1 MAPMSVS
8 MKTVVLFADISGF
21 TVMTKALS
29 LKGPK
34 GAEQIVKNLN
44 TYLEQGVK
52 EIICAGGDI
61 IKFAGDAI
69 IAIWP
74 PKLRSTLAEQDKLLK
89 KNAWSAC
96 RCALAIQQNIGTFI
110 IDQVTLRI
118 KLGIGC
124 GDAMMLHLGG
134 VLTRMEAVGVGPAFT
149 EAFGCEEECT
159 AGDVVISKTAYF
171 LLRGV
176 VEVSEPKKR
185 TKSSGNKLL
194 INCKGIRKQSTLK
207 MGEHSSPL
215 MERLQCYIPSAIIP
229 HLMANETKWA
239 RELRRT
245 ANLFMSIDFKLS
257 AFTSQEVL
265 DEKTETFI
273 TRLHNIIRTVQ
284 ECVYIYEGSLN
295 KFLFDD
301 KGATIYALFGL
312 PPVAHANDPLRAVMS
327 GLALLD
333 RLQNE
338 HDTNIWIGCTTGRVY
353 TGLIGSVGSR
363 WEYSAIGNQVN
374 LSARLAMQAKKNKD
388 LPNILCDKS
397 VFDEVKEEKR
407 VILNAEQPQKLKGF
421 DKEVE
426 VYSISRNP
434 SFEDTEIINH
444 KFDEKLLIG
453 KECEKLR
460 NNLKNLEE
468 IMKPII
474 KSKPVKP
481 SSESGGGW
489 SRRRRQYG
497 AVFVVEAEIGL
508 AKTQFLRIVS
518 CKYRKH
524 VIFVWG
530 QGDCFHQA
538 TGMPVWQQILNRLLL
553 KYPREN
559 TLFKKILG
567 QYIKQRRPKLLDL
580 FFLVNDLFFPTNPL
594 PVNRKIIDEMSD
606 GALSNARWDIMFL
619 FIEMIAWK
627 KPVII
632 VIDECQHL
640 VKEDWDITR
649 RFCYLIRHRRLS
661 RITVLIGSPPIHKE
675 CYKPIF
681 SPKELGEEYMQLR
694 GEQKEFIISPAPWDI
709 LTTETYTKRALVVD
723 SVKPSMVEVIF
734 EKCGG
739 RPDLIKKFVAS
750 IKDFGEGTLYEKKK
764 DEQNSLTA
772 MWCDHVES
780 KLEEGIDVI
789 EIPPFIWHSTVALL
803 DHLKPEQSILLKT
816 AAVICTGQGQ
826 GSTRFSKYMLI
837 RAHPI
842 KELKPKIGA
851 ALERLCD
858 WGFLKKSTK
867 PEDEHILFGN
877 IIPRTSDLLKQSPD
891 MLNK

>member
-1 MAPMSVS
+1 MMEHVSLEQYLPSLVARSVELFVDDTIIPGVARDRERRLGRTTEKAIYPRMAPMSVS
-8 MKTVVLFADISGF
+8 MKTVCLFADISGF
-21 TVMTKALS
+21 TKMTKALS

-34 GAEQIVKNLN
+34 GAEQIVQNLN
-44 TYLEQGVK
+44 TYLEQVVR
-52 EIICAGGDI
+52 EIIGAGGDI

-74 PKLRSTLAEQDKLLK
+74 PKLRSTLAEQDNLLK

-110 IDQVTLRI
+110 IGQLTLRI

-149 EAFGCEEECT
+149 EAFSCEDECL

-194 INCKGIRKQSTLK
+194 INFKGIRKQSTLK
-207 MGEHSSPL
+207 MGEHSSTL

-273 TRLHNIIRTVQ
+273 MRLHNIIRTVQ
-284 ECVYIYEGSLN
+284 ECVYKFQGSLN

-407 VILNAEQPQKLKGF
+407 VILNTEAPQKLKGF

-434 SFEDTEIINH
+434 SFEDTEIVNH
-444 KFDEKLLIG
+444 IFDEKFNIG
-453 KECEKLR
+453 LNSEKLKK
-460 NNLKNLEE
+460 NLKNLEKV
-468 IMKPII
+468 MKPII
-474 KSKPVKP
+474 ESKPVKP
-481 SSESGGGW
+481 SSESGDGW
-489 SRRRRQYG
+489 SRLRHQYG

-508 AKTQFLRIVS
+508 AKTQFLRKVS

-524 VIFVWG
+524 VIFV
-530 QGDCFHQA
+530 
-538 TGMPVWQQILNRLLL
+538 R
-553 KYPREN
+553 
-559 TLFKKILG
+559 
-567 QYIKQRRPKLLDL
+567 
-580 FFLVNDLFFPTNPL
+580 
-594 PVNRKIIDEMSD
+594 
-606 GALSNARWDIMFL
+606 
-619 FIEMIAWK
+619 
-627 KPVII
+627 
-632 VIDECQHL
+632 
-640 VKEDWDITR
+640 
-649 RFCYLIRHRRLS
+649 
-661 RITVLIGSPPIHKE
+661 
-675 CYKPIF
+675 
-681 SPKELGEEYMQLR
+681 
-694 GEQKEFIISPAPWDI
+694 
-709 LTTETYTKRALVVD
+709 
-723 SVKPSMVEVIF
+723 
-734 EKCGG
+734 
-739 RPDLIKKFVAS
+739 
-750 IKDFGEGTLYEKKK
+750 
-764 DEQNSLTA
+764 
-772 MWCDHVES
+772 
-780 KLEEGIDVI
+780 
-789 EIPPFIWHSTVALL
+789 
-803 DHLKPEQSILLKT
+803 
-816 AAVICTGQGQ
+816 
-826 GSTRFSKYMLI
+826 
-837 RAHPI
+837 
-842 KELKPKIGA
+842 
-851 ALERLCD
+851 
-858 WGFLKKSTK
+858 
-867 PEDEHILFGN
+867 
-877 IIPRTSDLLKQSPD
+877 
-891 MLNK
+891 

>member
-44 TYLEQGVK
+44 TYLEQVVK

-74 PKLRSTLAEQDKLLK
+74 PKLRSTLAEQEKLLQ

-96 RCALAIQQNIGTFI
+96 KCALGIQQDMGTFKSG
-110 IDQVTLRI
+110 QLTLRI

-149 EAFGCEEECT
+149 EAFSCEDECL
-159 AGDVVISKTAYF
+159 AGDVVISRTAYS
-171 LLRGV
+171 LIKDAVLV
-176 VEVSEPKKR
+176 TVPKKG
-185 TKSSGNKLL
+185 TGASGNKLVMSC
-194 INCKGIRKQSTLK
+194 NPIRKEKVRKTD
-207 MGEHSSPL
+207 GHSPSL
-215 MERLQCYIPSAIIP
+215 IERLQCYIPSAIIP

-273 TRLHNIIRTVQ
+273 MRLHNIIRTVQ
-284 ECVYIYEGSLN
+284 ECVYKFQGSLN

-338 HDTNIWIGCTTGRVY
+338 HDTDIWIGCTTGRVY

-407 VILNAEQPQKLKGF
+407 VILNTEAPQKLKGF

-434 SFEDTEIINH
+434 SFEDTEIVNH
-444 KFDEKLLIG
+444 IFDEKFNIG
-453 KECEKLR
+453 LNSEKLK
-460 NNLKNLEE
+460 KNLQMENLE
-468 IMKPII
+468 RVIRPLI
-474 KSKPVKP
+474 KTTPVK
-481 SSESGGGW
+481 SS
-489 SRRRRQYG
+489 
-497 AVFVVEAEIGL
+497 
-508 AKTQFLRIVS
+508 
-518 CKYRKH
+518 
-524 VIFVWG
+524 
-530 QGDCFHQA
+530 
-538 TGMPVWQQILNRLLL
+538 
-553 KYPREN
+553 
-559 TLFKKILG
+559 
-567 QYIKQRRPKLLDL
+567 
-580 FFLVNDLFFPTNPL
+580 
-594 PVNRKIIDEMSD
+594 
-606 GALSNARWDIMFL
+606 
-619 FIEMIAWK
+619 
-627 KPVII
+627 
-632 VIDECQHL
+632 
-640 VKEDWDITR
+640 
-649 RFCYLIRHRRLS
+649 
-661 RITVLIGSPPIHKE
+661 
-675 CYKPIF
+675 
-681 SPKELGEEYMQLR
+681 
-694 GEQKEFIISPAPWDI
+694 
-709 LTTETYTKRALVVD
+709 
-723 SVKPSMVEVIF
+723 
-734 EKCGG
+734 
-739 RPDLIKKFVAS
+739 
-750 IKDFGEGTLYEKKK
+750 
-764 DEQNSLTA
+764 
-772 MWCDHVES
+772 
-780 KLEEGIDVI
+780 
-789 EIPPFIWHSTVALL
+789 
-803 DHLKPEQSILLKT
+803 
-816 AAVICTGQGQ
+816 
-826 GSTRFSKYMLI
+826 
-837 RAHPI
+837 
-842 KELKPKIGA
+842 
-851 ALERLCD
+851 
-858 WGFLKKSTK
+858 
-867 PEDEHILFGN
+867 
-877 IIPRTSDLLKQSPD
+877 
-891 MLNK
+891 